1 MKIGIIGPA
10 EGEIM
15 PFIDKIEN
23 KKKIEHAMLKFYSG
37 VYEGIN
43 VVSVFSGVCKVNAAI
58 ATQILISKF
67 GVTHIILTGV
77 AGGLNKK
84 LNFGDIVISNEVA
97 YHDVAS
103 GILTEYHPWMKDI
116 YFRPDSKLLKLCE
129 EAANSLQ
136 INDKCITGS
145 LISPFQSFVL
155 YLYY

>member
-1 MKIGIIGPA
+1 MSILKIGIIGPA

-37 VYEGIN
+37 AYEGIN

-84 LNFGDIVISNEVA
+84 
-97 YHDVAS
+97 
-103 GILTEYHPWMKDI
+103 T
-116 YFRPDSKLLKLCE
+116 
-129 EAANSLQ
+129 
-136 INDKCITGS
+136 
-145 LISPFQSFVL
+145 
-155 YLYY
+155 